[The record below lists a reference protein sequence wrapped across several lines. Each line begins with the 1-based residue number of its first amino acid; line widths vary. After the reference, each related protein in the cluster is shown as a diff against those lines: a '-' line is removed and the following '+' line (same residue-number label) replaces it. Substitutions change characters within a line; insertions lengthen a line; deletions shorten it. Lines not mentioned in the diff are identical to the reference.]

1 MCKHRAVAVVLLTLV
16 CAAAVADARTPF
28 NVGFRQFELNDTITG
43 ETYPVAVWF
52 PTRAP
57 AGSTTIGPFVLAA
70 TRNAEPADGRFGL
83 ILISHGSGGSE
94 LNHRDLGSALAKRG
108 YIVAAPRHPRDNF
121 KDHSGR
127 GALEVWVGRPKQLSQ
142 VIDRILADE
151 QLGPRVDASRI
162 GTVGHSSGG
171 YTALALA
178 GAPPSMQALLRH
190 CREVPDDSGF
200 CAYGGESGREAARRG
215 GHIPNV
221 ADPRVRAV
229 VAMAPH
235 GALFTDA
242 ALARIAVPTRIYG
255 ARLDEVTA
263 VRFQAARIAKI
274 MAGWADYV
282 ELPNAG
288 HYAFIASFPESL
300 RDQVGEA
307 ALDPPGFDRD
317 AMHAALNPEIVAFFE
332 QKLADNAAPSR

>member
-200 CAYGGESGREAARRG
+200 CAYGGSPAVRRHAGVAIFRTSLIRVCAPSLRWRRTARS
-215 GHIPNV
+215 
-221 ADPRVRAV
+221 
-229 VAMAPH
+229 
-235 GALFTDA
+235 L
-242 ALARIAVPTRIYG
+242 PTR
-255 ARLDEVTA
+255 RLRES
-263 VRFQAARIAKI
+263 RFQRASTVRGWMKSPRCASKPRGSRKSWPAGPITSNSRTPVTTPSSRVSPNRFEIRLAKQRWIRPVLIATRC
-274 MAGWADYV
+274 MRHST
-282 ELPNAG
+282 P
-288 HYAFIASFPESL
+288 
-300 RDQVGEA
+300 R
-307 ALDPPGFDRD
+307 
-317 AMHAALNPEIVAFFE
+317 
-332 QKLADNAAPSR
+332 